1 MTTLMLVD
9 DEPIAIDY
17 LADLIGEQ
25 TDVEAEVMKAY
36 SGAEACRRMEDVRI
50 DVLVTD
56 IRMPGMSGIELAERV
71 RERWPRCRV
80 VFLTGHGDFG
90 YAQTAIRQGG
100 TDYVLKTEGDET
112 IFAAIRKA
120 LRDLAQEIDRE
131 AILSRARGQLQEALP
146 VLRRDYLLQLAEGS
160 AGSADAE
167 DARTRRFEELA
178 IPLDAAGSVTLAFGR
193 IDDWGPFASA
203 SAKALLP
210 FAIHNIAEEYLSP
223 SLRVVTLSV
232 SRDRF
237 LWLAQARSQTGQ
249 QAADERTPRT
259 LASEAEHVQQS
270 CARLLKASISLAVA
284 SRPVPWTELP
294 DRLER
299 LKLQLAG
306 RVGNAAQ
313 MLMLAQDEEEPV
325 HSRTSRDYSAENEL
339 RAELR
344 KLDLLES
351 YLDNGEKEATVKLFK
366 SLTDAAASLTGG
378 ARGERIRCEL
388 FAQLSAFL
396 LGYANKRQL
405 SAPAGEPFPTDLVA
419 NLGAHPDT
427 VSGIRYLSKIGESLA
442 EYNGK
447 KQMERASDLIGIL
460 HGYIHEFIGEEL
472 SLTRLSG
479 IVHLSS
485 FYLSRVYKQM
495 TGQGLLEYITEV
507 RIQRAKLLLKTTD
520 LKVHEIAALIGL
532 ESPAY
537 FTRLFKKETSSTP
550 QEYRES

>member
-1 MTTLMLVD
+1 MTTLLLVD

-17 LADLIGEQ
+17 LADLICEQ
-25 TDVEAEVMKAY
+25 ADVEAEVMKAY

-71 RERWPRCRV
+71 RARWPRCRV

-100 TDYVLKTEGDET
+100 TDYVLKTEGDDT

-120 LRDLAQEIDRE
+120 LRDLAQELDRE
-131 AILSRARGQLQEALP
+131 DILDRARAQLQEALP
-146 VLRRDYLLQLAEGS
+146 ALRRDYLLQLAEG
-160 AGSADAE
+160 AADAGE
-167 DARTRRFEELA
+167 TRARRFEELA
-178 IPLDAAGSVTLAFGR
+178 ISLDAAGTVTLAFGR

-203 SAKALLP
+203 SARALLP
-210 FAIHNIAEEYLSP
+210 FAIHNIAEECLSP
-223 SLRVVTLSV
+223 SLRIATLAV

-237 LWLAQARSQTGQ
+237 LWLAQARGTAGLP
-249 QAADERTPRT
+249 AAEDRTPRT

-284 SRPVPWTELP
+284 SRPVSWTELP

-306 RVGNAAQ
+306 SVGHAAEL
-313 MLMLAQDEEEPV
+313 LMLAQDEERTERA
-325 HSRTSRDYSAENEL
+325 RTSREYSAESEL
-339 RAELR
+339 RAGLR

-351 YLDNGEKEATVKLFK
+351 YLDNGEKEAAVLLFK
-366 SLTDAAASLTGG
+366 SLTDAADALTGS
-378 ARGERIRCEL
+378 ARGESVRCEL
-388 FAQLSAFL
+388 FATLSAFL

-405 SAPAGEPFPTDLVA
+405 SAPADSPFPSELVA
-419 NLGAHPDT
+419 NLGAHADT
-427 VSGIRYLSKIGESLA
+427 GSGIRYLAKIGESLA
-442 EYNGK
+442 EYNGR
-447 KQMERASDLIGIL
+447 KQTERANDLIGTL
-460 HGYIHEFIGEEL
+460 HRYIHEFIGEEL
-472 SLTRLSG
+472 SLTRLSE

-485 FYLSRVYKQM
+485 FYLSRMYKQT

-507 RIQRAKLLLKTTD
+507 RIQRAKLLLKSTD
-520 LKVHEIAALIGL
+520 LKIHEIASQIGFD
-532 ESPAY
+532 SPAY
-537 FTRLFKKETSSTP
+537 FTRLFKRETSTTP

>member
-17 LADLIGEQ
+17 LADLIREQ
-25 TDVEAEVMKAY
+25 ADVEAEVMKAY

-131 AILSRARGQLQEALP
+131 EILSRARGQLQEALP
-146 VLRRDYLLQLAEGS
+146 ALRRDYLLQLAEG
-160 AGSADAE
+160 AADADE
-167 DARTRRFEELA
+167 ARMRRFEELK
-178 IPLDAAGSVTLAFGR
+178 IPLDATGTVTIAFGR

-203 SAKALLP
+203 STRTLLP
-210 FAIHNIAEEYLSP
+210 FAIHNIAEECLTP

-237 LWLAQARSQTGQ
+237 LWLAQSRSHAGQ
-249 QAADERTPRT
+249 PAADERTPRT
-259 LASEAEHVQQS
+259 LVSEAEHVQRS
-270 CARLLKASISLAVA
+270 CASLLKASISLAVA
-284 SRPVPWTELP
+284 SRPVAWTELP
-294 DRLER
+294 GRLER

-306 RVGNAAQ
+306 GVGHAAEL
-313 MLMLAQDEEEPV
+313 LMMAQDEEQPV
-325 HSRTSRDYSAENEL
+325 QSRTSRDYSAENEL

-351 YLDNGEKEATVKLFK
+351 YLDNGEKEAAVQLFK
-366 SLTDAAASLTGG
+366 SLTDAANSLTSC
-378 ARGERIRCEL
+378 ARGERLRCEL

-405 SAPAGEPFPTDLVA
+405 SAPAGAPFPADLVA
-419 NLGAHPDT
+419 NLGAHADT
-427 VSGIRYLSKIGESLA
+427 ASGIRYLAKIGESLA

-447 KQMERASDLIGIL
+447 KQMERANDLIGTL

-472 SLTRLSG
+472 SLTRLSEV
-479 IVHLSS
+479 VHLSS

-520 LKVHEIAALIGL
+520 LKVHEIAAQIGL

-537 FTRLFKKETSSTP
+537 FTRLFKKETSTTP